1 MEHRNEDMICKKIL
15 TSDNCTDISFE
26 YILPD
31 YFPDIRKSIHV
42 FPSVR
47 LTEAY
52 VSNDRVQY
60 SMTVSFGFMY
70 RAEDKTLQCAECK
83 HECSDHISIKNQNA
97 VSADIIPTLQNV
109 NIRVANPRK
118 IVFKARICADICVWG
133 QESFAPE
140 INGNILSENE
150 KQVLSVPVQSADV
163 TVIEDSAI
171 SVSQDIAIPSEYP
184 EADRIITVYA
194 LPQITQTE
202 SEDGSISFG
211 ANITGIIVYSTVS
224 DESGE
229 SGVAFLPISI
239 PVTRTVVQEGV
250 SSDCVCNARM
260 SVYGIT
266 GNISENA
273 EGEKRVIEI
282 DLLYDLRILCMCNQ
296 QAEAIADMYS
306 TSHESNTSSKN
317 ISTETAKG
325 AYRSSF
331 TVSGDLTQEDCEQ
344 LNGDIISAFAKE
356 SDITFSE
363 SGKRLTLQGTLDIC
377 CICQQGDELDSQ
389 TFKLPFK
396 GDMELPDIEM
406 RTVYPEVSVGCANV
420 NYDGEKYYF
429 TCEIYVNALVT
440 ENRSYTVLESISVTE
455 NVLQTSAAPFTLY
468 YPSENEGAWQI
479 AKKYGISP
487 EELKKANPSLE
498 TKRVIV
504 IPKKA

>member
-1 MEHRNEDMICKKIL
+1 MEHRNEDMICKKIF

-31 YFPDIRKSIHV
+31 YFPDIRKSLHI

-52 VSNDRVQY
+52 ISNDRVNY
-60 SMTVSFGFMY
+60 SMTVTFGFMY

-83 HECSDHISIKNQNA
+83 YECSDHISIKNQNA
-97 VSADIIPTLQNV
+97 VASDVIPTLQNI
-109 NIRVANPRK
+109 NLRVVNPRK

-140 INGNILSENE
+140 INGNILSESE
-150 KQVLSVPVQSADV
+150 KQILNVPVQSTDV
-163 TVIEDSAI
+163 TVIEDSAV
-171 SVSQDIAIPSEYP
+171 SVSQDITIPSEYP
-184 EADRIITVYA
+184 EAERIITIYA
-194 LPQITQTE
+194 LPQITQT
-202 SEDGSISFG
+202 SAEDGSISFG
-211 ANITGIIVYSTVS
+211 ANITGIVVYSTVDS
-224 DESGE
+224 ESGE
-229 SGVAFLPISI
+229 SGISFLPISI
-239 PVTRTVVQEGV
+239 PITRTVVQEDI
-250 SSDCVCNARM
+250 SSDCVCNSRM

-273 EGEKRVIEI
+273 EGEKRVLEI

-306 TSHESNTSSKN
+306 TSHESSTVSKN

-331 TVSGDLTQEDCEQ
+331 TVSGDLTQEDSEQ
-344 LNGDIISAFAKE
+344 LNGDIICAFAKE
-356 SDITFSE
+356 SDISFYE
-363 SGKRLTLQGTLDIC
+363 SGKKLTVQGTLDIC
-377 CICQQGDELDSQ
+377 CICQQGDEIDSKA
-389 TFKLPFK
+389 FKLPFR
-396 GDMELPDIEM
+396 GEADIPDIEM
-406 RTVYPEVSVGCANV
+406 RTVYPDVSAGCVNV
-420 NYDGEKYYF
+420 SYDGEKYYF

-440 ENRSYTVLESISVTE
+440 ENCSYTVLDSISVAE
-455 NVLQTSAAPFTLY
+455 NASQRVNSPFTLY
-468 YPSENEGAWQI
+468 YPSSNEGAWQI

-487 EELKKANPSLE
+487 EELKKANPSFE
-498 TKRVIV
+498 AKRVIV